1 MWNKQPTNSNIL
13 TPRPPKNGF
22 IVDGKKGDLMFAVVP
37 YKNKLMIIHLGEQ
50 LKVCNN
56 GQSARNYIKKY
67 KNTRKYKNSTKLYDD
82 VS

>member
-37 YKNKLMIIHLGEQ
+37 YKTLP
-50 LKVCNN
+50 
-56 GQSARNYIKKY
+56 
-67 KNTRKYKNSTKLYDD
+67 
-82 VS
+82 